1 MQKINNIFGVQG
13 ISSGDSGNDS
23 KFKRISEEEAKQK
36 VASYNIT
43 APNLMSDSSLLVDR
57 LNESWKNTDQFES
70 IQDYQSQILIL
81 SCFILRM
88 VVRSD
93 IR

>member
-1 MQKINNIFGVQG
+1 
-13 ISSGDSGNDS
+13 
-23 KFKRISEEEAKQK
+23 K

-70 IQDYQSQILIL
+70 IQDYQSQNQLIYQNLTKFTPYYNKEFIVHEGNALTPEQEILKTKKI
-81 SCFILRM
+81 
-88 VVRSD
+88 
-93 IR
+93 

>member
-1 MQKINNIFGVQG
+1 KVTKGKELFGSDGDLNYDWFMKKISNIFGVQG
-13 ISSGDSGNDS
+13 ISSGDSGSDS
-23 KFKRISEEEAKQK
+23 KFTRISEEEANQK

-70 IQDYQSQILIL
+70 IQD
-81 SCFILRM
+81 
-88 VVRSD
+88 
-93 IR
+93 